1 MINLLNKSVKSIY
14 QNFSTQEP
22 RPSINYIKLIDLSIH
37 DTYTSQSLI
46 VIINTTV
53 NVYILQTDPIIEFKL
68 IFSQSFN
75 LKISSVHPINYI
87 ARFASDKPLIGLVFN
102 SNTDNESA
110 VKIYSIQ
117 SNSFVHSIGT
127 KYMIIEASFK
137 KKFYAVGCVNG
148 KIYVYDNMTTNMILK
163 INMYNIKVINKNFD
177 DNLDIIEEKE
187 TKPVMSMMID
197 NKNNDI
203 TSFID
208 VPTAKSMMIK
218 KEGNKGNSYK
228 NIRKLY
234 SFDVKFDLSDSHIAY
249 YINKRKL
256 NTIQENNDNLDNQ
269 STTLSPFESFAVDCY
284 KNLSKLKDWSI
295 KNISE
300 FNALYK
306 SKSTTSSNSSL
317 SSSLKINIFN
327 INKGISNDNEIIFNN
342 NTIEKINVPFFK
354 DGIGIISMIKNGK
367 FIVVGNRHN
376 QMFYLYELY
385 PQTNTKYSSDIL
397 TYKIIYSFFRGMRA
411 CSLSSFDIDDDLAVI
426 TSSRGTH
433 HIFSMPKRDNQII
446 EDIEDNMNSNDVL
459 NSKVVNAIEIEKVN
473 NNMNGGIYSNRII
486 NIDRVN
492 VDSNFDKEN
501 RKVIYEMSL
510 NNPYINNGSYVFMIN
525 DNIVDISLVSK
536 TGVAS
541 LKRSKLVLAEENEVI
556 TANYSTIKKT
566 AMMACSINS
575 NKKKNEVNILS
586 LLSLDEENTETSNFS
601 TIILNPL
608 FRYKTPLLKSNRV
621 SSCILSIE
629 LQISFVIAKNK
640 MIVLKSQYD
649 SNKENISLFSSLC
662 EEREYTDLIIASRK
676 RSENDAFTSKRL
688 KNDDNKGILADNI
701 KNAMSTNIK
710 DVIKTT
716 NSVDMKGKIVFQDD
730 YYK

>member
-14 QNFSTQEP
+14 QNFSAQEP

-37 DTYTSQSLI
+37 ETYTSQSLI

-87 ARFASDKPLIGLVFN
+87 ARFASEKPLIGLVVN
-102 SNTDNESA
+102 SNADNESA
-110 VKIYSIQ
+110 VKIFSIQ
-117 SNSFVHSIGT
+117 SNSFVHSVGT

-137 KKFYAVGCVNG
+137 KKDYAVGCVIG
-148 KIYVYDNMTTNMILK
+148 KIYVYDNMTTNMIMK
-163 INMYNIKVINKNFD
+163 INMYNIKVISKNYD
-177 DNLDIIEEKE
+177 ATIEEKVD
-187 TKPVMSMMID
+187 KPVMSMMLD
-197 NKNNDI
+197 NKNDI
-203 TSFID
+203 ASFID

-218 KEGNKGNSYK
+218 KDANKGTSYK
-228 NIRKLY
+228 KIRKLY
-234 SFDVKFDLSDSHIAY
+234 AFDVKFDLSDSHIAY
-249 YINKRKL
+249 YITRKKL
-256 NTIQENNDNLDNQ
+256 NALPEDSENQDT
-269 STTLSPFESFAVDCY
+269 TTLSPFETFAVDCY

-317 SSSLKINIFN
+317 SSSLKVNIFN
-327 INKGISNDNEIIFNN
+327 ISTGMSNENVIND

-367 FIVVGNRHN
+367 FILVGNRHN

-385 PQTNTKYSSDIL
+385 PQTNTKYSSNIV

-411 CSLSSFDIDDDLAVI
+411 CSLSSLDIDDDLAVI

-433 HIFSMPKRDNQII
+433 HIFSMPRRDNQII
-446 EDIEDNMNSNDVL
+446 EDIEETPSNDVL

-473 NNMNGGIYSNRII
+473 SNMNGGVFSNRII

-492 VDSNFDKEN
+492 VENNFDKEK
-501 RKVIYEMSL
+501 RKTIYEKFMNS
-510 NNPYINNGSYVFMIN
+510 PYINNGNFVFMIN
-525 DNIVDISLVSK
+525 DNTVDVSLISK
-536 TGVAS
+536 TGVVS

-556 TANYSTIKKT
+556 SANYSTIKKT

-575 NKKKNEVNILS
+575 NKKKNDVNILS
-586 LLSLDEENTETSNFS
+586 MLSLDAENTETSNFS
-601 TIILNPL
+601 TIMLNPL
-608 FRYKTPLLKSNRV
+608 FKYKTPLLKSTRV
-621 SSCILSIE
+621 SSSILSIE
-629 LQISFVIAKNK
+629 LQISFVITKNK
-640 MIVLKSQYD
+640 MIVIKSQYD
-649 SNKENISLFSSLC
+649 SNEENISLFTSLC
-662 EEREYTDLIIASRK
+662 EEREYSDLTVASRK
-676 RSENDAFTSKRL
+676 RSENEAFASMRL
-688 KNDDNKGILADNI
+688 KSDDKNENIADNI
-701 KNAMSTNIK
+701 KNAMSTNKK
-710 DVIKTT
+710 DVIKTMNT
-716 NSVDMKGKIVFQDD
+716 VDMKGKIVFQDD

>member
-14 QNFSTQEP
+14 QNFSAQEP

-87 ARFASDKPLIGLVFN
+87 ARFASEKPLIGLVVN
-102 SNTDNESA
+102 SNADNESA
-110 VKIYSIQ
+110 VKIFSIQ
-117 SNSFVHSIGT
+117 CNSFVHSVGT

-137 KKFYAVGCVNG
+137 KKYYALGCVNG
-148 KIYVYDNMTTNMILK
+148 KIYVYDNMTTNMIMK
-163 INMYNIKVINKNFD
+163 INMYNIKLVNKNCE
-177 DNLDIIEEKE
+177 DNIDTIEEKVN
-187 TKPVMSMMID
+187 KPMMSMMSMMID
-197 NKNNDI
+197 NRNNDI
-203 TSFID
+203 SSFID
-208 VPTAKSMMIK
+208 VPTAKSMMVK
-218 KEGNKGNSYK
+218 KEANKGTSYK
-228 NIRKLY
+228 KIRKLY
-234 SFDVKFDLSDSHIAY
+234 AFDVKFDLSDSHIAY
-249 YINKRKL
+249 YITKKKL
-256 NTIQENNDNLDNQ
+256 NAIPEENENQ
-269 STTLSPFESFAVDCY
+269 DTTSLSPFETFAVDCY

-317 SSSLKINIFN
+317 SSSLKVNIFN
-327 INKGISNDNEIIFNN
+327 MSTGINEDIIND

-354 DGIGIISMIKNGK
+354 DGIGVISMIKNGK
-367 FIVVGNRHN
+367 FILVGNRHN

-385 PQTNTKYSSDIL
+385 PQTNTKYSSNIV

-411 CSLSSFDIDDDLAVI
+411 CSLSSIDIDDDLAVI

-433 HIFSMPKRDNQII
+433 HIFSMPRRDNQII
-446 EDIEDNMNSNDVL
+446 EDIEDIPNSSDVL

-473 NNMNGGIYSNRII
+473 NNMNGGVFSNRIL

-492 VDSNFDKEN
+492 VESNFDKEN
-501 RKVIYEMSL
+501 RKLIYEKSTSS
-510 NNPYINNGSYVFMIN
+510 PYINNGNYVFMIN
-525 DNIVDISLVSK
+525 DNIVDVSLVSK

-556 TANYSTIKKT
+556 SANYTTIKKT

-575 NKKKNEVNILS
+575 NKKKNDVNILS
-586 LLSLDEENTETSNFS
+586 MLSLDEETTETSNFS
-601 TIILNPL
+601 TIMLNPL
-608 FRYKTPLLKSNRV
+608 FKYKTPLLKSTRV
-621 SSCILSIE
+621 SSSILSIE

-640 MIVLKSQYD
+640 MIVIKSQYD
-649 SNKENISLFSSLC
+649 SNEETISLFTSLC
-662 EEREYTDLIIASRK
+662 EERDYSDLTIASRK
-676 RSENDAFTSKRL
+676 RSENEAFASMRL
-688 KNDDNKGILADNI
+688 KSDDKNDNLANNI

>member
-14 QNFSTQEP
+14 QNFSAQEP

-37 DTYTSQSLI
+37 ETYTSQSLI

-87 ARFASDKPLIGLVFN
+87 ARFASEKPLIGLVVN
-102 SNTDNESA
+102 SNADNESA
-110 VKIYSIQ
+110 VKIFSIQ
-117 SNSFVHSIGT
+117 SNSFVHSVGT

-137 KKFYAVGCVNG
+137 KKYYAVGCVNG
-148 KIYVYDNMTTNMILK
+148 KIYVYDNMTTNMIMK
-163 INMYNIKVINKNFD
+163 INMYNIKVISKNYD
-177 DNLDIIEEKE
+177 ATIEEKVD
-187 TKPVMSMMID
+187 KPVMSMMLD
-197 NKNNDI
+197 NMNDI

-218 KEGNKGNSYK
+218 KDANKGTSYK
-228 NIRKLY
+228 KIRKLY
-234 SFDVKFDLSDSHIAY
+234 AFDVKFDLSDSHIAY
-249 YINKRKL
+249 YITRKKL
-256 NTIQENNDNLDNQ
+256 NALPEDSENQDT
-269 STTLSPFESFAVDCY
+269 TTLSPFETFAVDCY

-317 SSSLKINIFN
+317 SSSLKVNIFN
-327 INKGISNDNEIIFNN
+327 ISTGMSNENVIND

-367 FIVVGNRHN
+367 FILVGNRHN

-385 PQTNTKYSSDIL
+385 PQTNTKYSSNIV

-411 CSLSSFDIDDDLAVI
+411 CSLSSLDIDDDLAVI

-433 HIFSMPKRDNQII
+433 HIFSMPRRDNQII
-446 EDIEDNMNSNDVL
+446 EDIEETPSNDVL

-473 NNMNGGIYSNRII
+473 SNMNGGVFSNRII

-492 VDSNFDKEN
+492 VENNFDKEK
-501 RKVIYEMSL
+501 RKTIYEKFMNS
-510 NNPYINNGSYVFMIN
+510 PYINNGNFVFMIN
-525 DNIVDISLVSK
+525 DNTVDVSLISK
-536 TGVAS
+536 TGVVS

-556 TANYSTIKKT
+556 SANYSTIKKT

-575 NKKKNEVNILS
+575 NKKKNDVNILS
-586 LLSLDEENTETSNFS
+586 MLSLDAENTETSNFS
-601 TIILNPL
+601 TIMLNPL
-608 FRYKTPLLKSNRV
+608 FKYKTPLLKSTRV
-621 SSCILSIE
+621 SSSILSIE

-640 MIVLKSQYD
+640 MIVIKSQYD
-649 SNKENISLFSSLC
+649 SNEENISLFTSLC
-662 EEREYTDLIIASRK
+662 EEREYSDLTVASRK
-676 RSENDAFTSKRL
+676 RSENEAFASMRL
-688 KNDDNKGILADNI
+688 KSDDKNENIADNI

-710 DVIKTT
+710 DVIKTMNT
-716 NSVDMKGKIVFQDD
+716 VDMKGKIVFQDD

>member
-14 QNFSTQEP
+14 QNFSAQEP

-87 ARFASDKPLIGLVFN
+87 ARFASEKPLIGLVVN
-102 SNTDNESA
+102 STADNESA
-110 VKIYSIQ
+110 VKIFSIQ
-117 SNSFVHSIGT
+117 SNSFVHSVGT

-137 KKFYAVGCVNG
+137 KKYYALGCVNG
-148 KIYVYDNMTTNMILK
+148 KIYVYDNMTTNMIMK
-163 INMYNIKVINKNFD
+163 INMYNIKVVNKNCE
-177 DNLDIIEEKE
+177 DNIDTIEEKVN
-187 TKPVMSMMID
+187 KPMMSMMID
-197 NKNNDI
+197 NRNNDI
-203 TSFID
+203 SSFID
-208 VPTAKSMMIK
+208 VPTAKSMMVK
-218 KEGNKGNSYK
+218 KEANKGTSYK
-228 NIRKLY
+228 KIRKLY
-234 SFDVKFDLSDSHIAY
+234 AFDVKFDLSDSHIAY
-249 YINKRKL
+249 YITKKKL
-256 NTIQENNDNLDNQ
+256 NAIPEENENQ
-269 STTLSPFESFAVDCY
+269 DTTSLSPFETFAVDCY

-317 SSSLKINIFN
+317 SSSLKVNIFN
-327 INKGISNDNEIIFNN
+327 MSTGISEDIIND

-354 DGIGIISMIKNGK
+354 DGIGVISMIKNGK
-367 FIVVGNRHN
+367 FILVGNRHN

-385 PQTNTKYSSDIL
+385 PQTNTKYSSNIV

-411 CSLSSFDIDDDLAVI
+411 CSLSSIDIDDDLAVI

-433 HIFSMPKRDNQII
+433 HIFSMPRRDNQII
-446 EDIEDNMNSNDVL
+446 EDIEDSPNSSDVL

-473 NNMNGGIYSNRII
+473 NNMNGGVFSNRIL

-492 VDSNFDKEN
+492 VESNFDKEN
-501 RKVIYEMSL
+501 RKLIYEKSTSS
-510 NNPYINNGSYVFMIN
+510 PYINNGNYVFMIN
-525 DNIVDISLVSK
+525 DNIVDVSLVSK

-556 TANYSTIKKT
+556 SANYTTIKKT

-575 NKKKNEVNILS
+575 NKKKNDVNILS
-586 LLSLDEENTETSNFS
+586 MLSLDEENTETSNFS
-601 TIILNPL
+601 TIMLNPL
-608 FRYKTPLLKSNRV
+608 FKYKTPLLKSTRV
-621 SSCILSIE
+621 SSSILSIE

-640 MIVLKSQYD
+640 MIVIKSQYD
-649 SNKENISLFSSLC
+649 SNEENISLFTSLC
-662 EEREYTDLIIASRK
+662 EERDYSDLTIASRK
-676 RSENDAFTSKRL
+676 RSENEAFASMRL
-688 KNDDNKGILADNI
+688 KSDDKNDNLADNI

>member
-14 QNFSTQEP
+14 QNFSAQEP

-75 LKISSVHPINYI
+75 LKISSVHPINFI
-87 ARFASDKPLIGLVFN
+87 ARFASEKPLIGLVVN
-102 SNTDNESA
+102 SNADNESA
-110 VKIYSIQ
+110 VKIFSIQ
-117 SNSFVHSIGT
+117 CNSFVHSVGT

-137 KKFYAVGCVNG
+137 KKYYALGCVNG
-148 KIYVYDNMTTNMILK
+148 KIYVYDNMTTNMIMK
-163 INMYNIKVINKNFD
+163 INMYNIKLVNKNCE
-177 DNLDIIEEKE
+177 DNIDTIEEKVN
-187 TKPVMSMMID
+187 KPMMSMMID
-197 NKNNDI
+197 NRNNDI
-203 TSFID
+203 SSFID
-208 VPTAKSMMIK
+208 VPTAKSMMVK
-218 KEGNKGNSYK
+218 KEANKGTSYK
-228 NIRKLY
+228 KIRKLY
-234 SFDVKFDLSDSHIAY
+234 AFDVKFDLSDSHIAY
-249 YINKRKL
+249 YITKKKL
-256 NTIQENNDNLDNQ
+256 NAIPEENENQ
-269 STTLSPFESFAVDCY
+269 DTTSLSPFETFAVDCY

-317 SSSLKINIFN
+317 SSSLKVNIFN
-327 INKGISNDNEIIFNN
+327 MSTGINEDIIND

-354 DGIGIISMIKNGK
+354 DGIGVISMIKNGK
-367 FIVVGNRHN
+367 FILVGNRHN

-385 PQTNTKYSSDIL
+385 PQTNTKYSSNIV

-411 CSLSSFDIDDDLAVI
+411 CSLSSIDIDDDLAVI

-433 HIFSMPKRDNQII
+433 HIFSMPRRDNQII
-446 EDIEDNMNSNDVL
+446 EDIEDIPNSSDVL

-473 NNMNGGIYSNRII
+473 NNMNGGVFSNRIL

-492 VDSNFDKEN
+492 VESNFDKEN
-501 RKVIYEMSL
+501 RKLIYEKSTSS
-510 NNPYINNGSYVFMIN
+510 PYINNGNYVFMIN
-525 DNIVDISLVSK
+525 DNIVDVSLVSK

-556 TANYSTIKKT
+556 SANYTTIKKT

-575 NKKKNEVNILS
+575 NKKKNDVNILS
-586 LLSLDEENTETSNFS
+586 MLSLDEETTETSNFS
-601 TIILNPL
+601 TIMLNPL
-608 FRYKTPLLKSNRV
+608 FKYKTPLLKSTRV
-621 SSCILSIE
+621 SSSILSIE

-640 MIVLKSQYD
+640 MIVIKSQYD
-649 SNKENISLFSSLC
+649 SNEENISLFTSLC
-662 EEREYTDLIIASRK
+662 EERDYSDLTIASRK
-676 RSENDAFTSKRL
+676 RSENEAFASMRL
-688 KNDDNKGILADNI
+688 KSDDKNDNLANNI

>member
-14 QNFSTQEP
+14 QNFSAQEP

-87 ARFASDKPLIGLVFN
+87 ARFASEKPLIGLVVN
-102 SNTDNESA
+102 STADNESA
-110 VKIYSIQ
+110 VKIFSIQ
-117 SNSFVHSIGT
+117 SNSFVHSVGT

-137 KKFYAVGCVNG
+137 KKYYALGCVNG
-148 KIYVYDNMTTNMILK
+148 KIYVYDNMTTNMIMK
-163 INMYNIKVINKNFD
+163 INMYNIKVVNKNCE
-177 DNLDIIEEKE
+177 DNIDTIEEKVN
-187 TKPVMSMMID
+187 KPMMSMMID
-197 NKNNDI
+197 NRNNDI
-203 TSFID
+203 SSFID
-208 VPTAKSMMIK
+208 VPTAKSMMVK
-218 KEGNKGNSYK
+218 KEANKGTSYK
-228 NIRKLY
+228 KIRKLY
-234 SFDVKFDLSDSHIAY
+234 AFDVKFDLSDSHIAY
-249 YINKRKL
+249 YITKKKL
-256 NTIQENNDNLDNQ
+256 NAIPEENENQ
-269 STTLSPFESFAVDCY
+269 DTTSLSPFETFAVDCY

-317 SSSLKINIFN
+317 SSSLKVNIFN
-327 INKGISNDNEIIFNN
+327 MSTGISEDIIND

-354 DGIGIISMIKNGK
+354 DGIGVISMIKNGK
-367 FIVVGNRHN
+367 FILVGNRHN

-385 PQTNTKYSSDIL
+385 PQTNTKYSSNIV

-411 CSLSSFDIDDDLAVI
+411 CSLSSIDIDDDLAVI

-433 HIFSMPKRDNQII
+433 HIFSMPRRDNQII
-446 EDIEDNMNSNDVL
+446 EDIEDSPNSSDVL

-473 NNMNGGIYSNRII
+473 NNMNGGVFSNRIL
-486 NIDRVN
+486 NIERVN
-492 VDSNFDKEN
+492 VESNFDKEN
-501 RKVIYEMSL
+501 RKLIYEKSTSS
-510 NNPYINNGSYVFMIN
+510 PYINNGNYVFMIN
-525 DNIVDISLVSK
+525 DNIVDVSLVSK

-556 TANYSTIKKT
+556 SANYTTIKKT

-575 NKKKNEVNILS
+575 NKKKNDVNILS
-586 LLSLDEENTETSNFS
+586 MLSLDEENTETSNFS
-601 TIILNPL
+601 TIMLNPL
-608 FRYKTPLLKSNRV
+608 FKYKTPLLKSTRV
-621 SSCILSIE
+621 SSSILSIE

-640 MIVLKSQYD
+640 MIVIKSQYD
-649 SNKENISLFSSLC
+649 SNEENISLFTSLC
-662 EEREYTDLIIASRK
+662 EEREYSDLTIASRK
-676 RSENDAFTSKRL
+676 RSENEAFASMRL
-688 KNDDNKGILADNI
+688 KSDDKNDNLADNI

>member
-14 QNFSTQEP
+14 QNFSAQEP

-37 DTYTSQSLI
+37 ETYTSQSLI

-87 ARFASDKPLIGLVFN
+87 ARFASEKPLIGLVVN
-102 SNTDNESA
+102 SNADNESA
-110 VKIYSIQ
+110 VKIFSIQ
-117 SNSFVHSIGT
+117 SNSFVHSVGT

-137 KKFYAVGCVNG
+137 KKYYAVGCVNG
-148 KIYVYDNMTTNMILK
+148 KIYVYDNMTTNMIMK
-163 INMYNIKVINKNFD
+163 INMYNIKVISKNYD
-177 DNLDIIEEKE
+177 VTIEEKVD
-187 TKPVMSMMID
+187 KPVMSMMLD
-197 NKNNDI
+197 NKNDI
-203 TSFID
+203 ASFID

-218 KEGNKGNSYK
+218 KDANKGTSYK
-228 NIRKLY
+228 KIRKLY
-234 SFDVKFDLSDSHIAY
+234 AFDVKFDLSDSHIAY
-249 YINKRKL
+249 YITRKKL
-256 NTIQENNDNLDNQ
+256 NALPEDSENQDT
-269 STTLSPFESFAVDCY
+269 TTLSPFETFAVDCY

-317 SSSLKINIFN
+317 SSSLKVNIFN
-327 INKGISNDNEIIFNN
+327 ISTGMSNENVIND

-367 FIVVGNRHN
+367 FILVGNRHN

-385 PQTNTKYSSDIL
+385 PQTNTKYSSNIV

-411 CSLSSFDIDDDLAVI
+411 CSLSSLDIDDDLAVI

-433 HIFSMPKRDNQII
+433 HIFSMPRRDNQII
-446 EDIEDNMNSNDVL
+446 EDIEETPSNDVL

-473 NNMNGGIYSNRII
+473 SNMNGGVFSNRII

-492 VDSNFDKEN
+492 VENNFDKEK
-501 RKVIYEMSL
+501 RKTIYEKFMNS
-510 NNPYINNGSYVFMIN
+510 PYINNGNFVFMIN
-525 DNIVDISLVSK
+525 DNTVDVSLISK
-536 TGVAS
+536 TGVVS

-556 TANYSTIKKT
+556 SANYSTIKKT

-575 NKKKNEVNILS
+575 NKKKNDVNILS
-586 LLSLDEENTETSNFS
+586 MLSLDAENTETSNFS
-601 TIILNPL
+601 TIMLNPL
-608 FRYKTPLLKSNRV
+608 FKYKTPLLKSTRV
-621 SSCILSIE
+621 SSSILSIE

-640 MIVLKSQYD
+640 MIVIKSQYD
-649 SNKENISLFSSLC
+649 SNEENISLFTSLC
-662 EEREYTDLIIASRK
+662 EEREYSDLTVASRK
-676 RSENDAFTSKRL
+676 RSENEAFASMRL
-688 KNDDNKGILADNI
+688 KSDDKNENIADNI
-701 KNAMSTNIK
+701 KNAMSTNIT
-710 DVIKTT
+710 DVIKTMNT
-716 NSVDMKGKIVFQDD
+716 VDMKGKIVFQDD

>member
-14 QNFSTQEP
+14 QNFSAQEP

-37 DTYTSQSLI
+37 ETYTSQSLI

-87 ARFASDKPLIGLVFN
+87 ARFASEKPLIGLVVN
-102 SNTDNESA
+102 SNADNESA
-110 VKIYSIQ
+110 VKIFSIQ
-117 SNSFVHSIGT
+117 SNSFVHSVGT

-137 KKFYAVGCVNG
+137 KKYYAVGCVNG
-148 KIYVYDNMTTNMILK
+148 KIYVYDNMTTNMIMK
-163 INMYNIKVINKNFD
+163 INMYNIKVISKNYD
-177 DNLDIIEEKE
+177 ATIEEKVD
-187 TKPVMSMMID
+187 KPVMSMMLD
-197 NKNNDI
+197 NKNDI
-203 TSFID
+203 ASFID

-218 KEGNKGNSYK
+218 NDANKGTSYK
-228 NIRKLY
+228 KIRKLY
-234 SFDVKFDLSDSHIAY
+234 AFDVKFDLSDSHIAY
-249 YINKRKL
+249 YITRKKL
-256 NTIQENNDNLDNQ
+256 NALPEDSENQDT
-269 STTLSPFESFAVDCY
+269 TTLSPFETFAVDCY

-317 SSSLKINIFN
+317 SSSLKVNIFN
-327 INKGISNDNEIIFNN
+327 ISTGMSNENVIND

-367 FIVVGNRHN
+367 FILVGNRHN

-385 PQTNTKYSSDIL
+385 PQTNAKYSSNIV

-411 CSLSSFDIDDDLAVI
+411 CSLSSLDIDDDLAVI

-433 HIFSMPKRDNQII
+433 HIFSMPRRDNQII
-446 EDIEDNMNSNDVL
+446 EDIEETPSNDVL

-473 NNMNGGIYSNRII
+473 SNMNGGVFSNRII

-492 VDSNFDKEN
+492 VENNFDKEK
-501 RKVIYEMSL
+501 RKTIYEKFMNS
-510 NNPYINNGSYVFMIN
+510 PYINNGNFVFMIN
-525 DNIVDISLVSK
+525 DNTVDVSLISK
-536 TGVAS
+536 TGVVS

-556 TANYSTIKKT
+556 SANYSTIKKT

-575 NKKKNEVNILS
+575 NKKKNDVNILS
-586 LLSLDEENTETSNFS
+586 MLSLDAENTETSNFS
-601 TIILNPL
+601 TIMLNPL
-608 FRYKTPLLKSNRV
+608 FKYKTPLLKSTRV
-621 SSCILSIE
+621 SSSILSIE

-640 MIVLKSQYD
+640 MIVIKSQYD
-649 SNKENISLFSSLC
+649 SNEENISLFTSLC
-662 EEREYTDLIIASRK
+662 EEREYSDLTVASRK
-676 RSENDAFTSKRL
+676 RSENDAFASMRL
-688 KNDDNKGILADNI
+688 KSDDKNENIADNI

-716 NSVDMKGKIVFQDD
+716 NTVDMKGKIVFQDD

>member
-14 QNFSTQEP
+14 QNFSAQEP

-37 DTYTSQSLI
+37 ETYTSQSLI

-87 ARFASDKPLIGLVFN
+87 ARFASEKPLIGLVVN
-102 SNTDNESA
+102 SNADNESA
-110 VKIYSIQ
+110 VKIFSIQ
-117 SNSFVHSIGT
+117 SNSFVHSVGT

-137 KKFYAVGCVNG
+137 KKYYAVGCVNG
-148 KIYVYDNMTTNMILK
+148 KIYVYDNMTTNMIMK
-163 INMYNIKVINKNFD
+163 INMYNIKVISKNYD
-177 DNLDIIEEKE
+177 VTIEEKVD
-187 TKPVMSMMID
+187 KPVMSMMLD
-197 NKNNDI
+197 NKNDI
-203 TSFID
+203 ASFID

-218 KEGNKGNSYK
+218 KDANKCTSYK
-228 NIRKLY
+228 KIRKLY
-234 SFDVKFDLSDSHIAY
+234 AFDVKFDLSDSHIAY
-249 YINKRKL
+249 YITRKKL
-256 NTIQENNDNLDNQ
+256 NALPEDSENQDT
-269 STTLSPFESFAVDCY
+269 TTLSPFETFAVDCY

-317 SSSLKINIFN
+317 SSSLKVNIFN
-327 INKGISNDNEIIFNN
+327 ISTGMSNENVIND

-367 FIVVGNRHN
+367 FILVGNRHN

-385 PQTNTKYSSDIL
+385 PQTNTKYSSNIV

-411 CSLSSFDIDDDLAVI
+411 CSLSSLDIDDDLAVI

-433 HIFSMPKRDNQII
+433 HIFSMPRRDNQII
-446 EDIEDNMNSNDVL
+446 EDIEETPSNDVL

-473 NNMNGGIYSNRII
+473 SNMNGGVFSNRII

-492 VDSNFDKEN
+492 VENNFDKEK
-501 RKVIYEMSL
+501 RKTIYEKFMNS
-510 NNPYINNGSYVFMIN
+510 PYINNGNFVFMIN
-525 DNIVDISLVSK
+525 DNTVDVSLISK
-536 TGVAS
+536 TGVVS

-556 TANYSTIKKT
+556 SANYSTIKKT

-575 NKKKNEVNILS
+575 NKKKNDVNILS
-586 LLSLDEENTETSNFS
+586 MLSLDAENTETSNFS
-601 TIILNPL
+601 TIMLNPL
-608 FRYKTPLLKSNRV
+608 FKYKTPLLKSTRV
-621 SSCILSIE
+621 SSSILSIE

-640 MIVLKSQYD
+640 MIVIKSQYD
-649 SNKENISLFSSLC
+649 SNEENISLFTSLC
-662 EEREYTDLIIASRK
+662 EEREYSDLTVASRK
-676 RSENDAFTSKRL
+676 RSENEAFASMRL
-688 KNDDNKGILADNI
+688 KSDDKNENIADNI

-716 NSVDMKGKIVFQDD
+716 NTVDMKGKIVFQDD

>member
-14 QNFSTQEP
+14 QNFSAQEP

-87 ARFASDKPLIGLVFN
+87 ARFASEKPLIGLVVN
-102 SNTDNESA
+102 STADNESA
-110 VKIYSIQ
+110 VKIFSIQ
-117 SNSFVHSIGT
+117 SNSFVHSVGT

-137 KKFYAVGCVNG
+137 KKYYALGCVNG
-148 KIYVYDNMTTNMILK
+148 KIYVYDNMTTNMIMK
-163 INMYNIKVINKNFD
+163 INMYNIKVVNKNCE
-177 DNLDIIEEKE
+177 DNIDTIEEKVN
-187 TKPVMSMMID
+187 KPMMSMMID
-197 NKNNDI
+197 NRNNDI
-203 TSFID
+203 SSFID
-208 VPTAKSMMIK
+208 VPTAKSMMVK
-218 KEGNKGNSYK
+218 KEANKGTSYK
-228 NIRKLY
+228 KIRKLY
-234 SFDVKFDLSDSHIAY
+234 AFDVKFDLSDSHIAY
-249 YINKRKL
+249 YITKKKL
-256 NTIQENNDNLDNQ
+256 NAIPEENENQ
-269 STTLSPFESFAVDCY
+269 DTTSLSPFETFAVDCY

-317 SSSLKINIFN
+317 SSSLKVNIFN
-327 INKGISNDNEIIFNN
+327 MSTGISEDIIND

-354 DGIGIISMIKNGK
+354 DGIGVISMIKNGK
-367 FIVVGNRHN
+367 FILVGNRHN

-385 PQTNTKYSSDIL
+385 PQTNTKYSSNIV

-411 CSLSSFDIDDDLAVI
+411 CSLSSIDIDDDLAVI

-433 HIFSMPKRDNQII
+433 HIFSMPRRDNQII
-446 EDIEDNMNSNDVL
+446 EDIEDSPNSSDVL

-473 NNMNGGIYSNRII
+473 NNMNGGVFSNRIL

-492 VDSNFDKEN
+492 VESNFDKEN
-501 RKVIYEMSL
+501 RKLIYEKSTSS
-510 NNPYINNGSYVFMIN
+510 PYINNGNYVFMIN
-525 DNIVDISLVSK
+525 DNIVDVSLVSK

-556 TANYSTIKKT
+556 SANYTTIKKT

-575 NKKKNEVNILS
+575 NKKKNDVNILS
-586 LLSLDEENTETSNFS
+586 MLSLDEENTETSNFS
-601 TIILNPL
+601 TIMLNPL
-608 FRYKTPLLKSNRV
+608 FKYKTPLLKSTRV
-621 SSCILSIE
+621 SSSILSIE

-640 MIVLKSQYD
+640 MIVIKSQYD
-649 SNKENISLFSSLC
+649 SNEENISLFTSLC
-662 EEREYTDLIIASRK
+662 EEREYSDLTIASRK
-676 RSENDAFTSKRL
+676 RSENEAFASMRL
-688 KNDDNKGILADNI
+688 KSDDKNDNLADNI

>member
-14 QNFSTQEP
+14 QNFSAQEP

-87 ARFASDKPLIGLVFN
+87 ARFASEKPLIGLVVN
-102 SNTDNESA
+102 STTDNESA
-110 VKIYSIQ
+110 VKIFSIQ
-117 SNSFVHSIGT
+117 SNSFVHSVGT

-137 KKFYAVGCVNG
+137 KKYYALGCVNG
-148 KIYVYDNMTTNMILK
+148 KIYVYDNMTTNMIMK
-163 INMYNIKVINKNFD
+163 INMYNIKVVNKNCE
-177 DNLDIIEEKE
+177 DNIDTIEEKVN
-187 TKPVMSMMID
+187 KPMMSMMID
-197 NKNNDI
+197 NRNNDI
-203 TSFID
+203 SSFID
-208 VPTAKSMMIK
+208 VPTAKSMMVK
-218 KEGNKGNSYK
+218 KEANKGTSYK
-228 NIRKLY
+228 KIRKLY
-234 SFDVKFDLSDSHIAY
+234 AFDVKFDLSDSHIAY
-249 YINKRKL
+249 YITKKKL
-256 NTIQENNDNLDNQ
+256 NAIPEENENQ
-269 STTLSPFESFAVDCY
+269 DTTSLSPFETFAVDCY

-317 SSSLKINIFN
+317 SSSLKVNIFN
-327 INKGISNDNEIIFNN
+327 MSTGINEDIIND

-354 DGIGIISMIKNGK
+354 DGIGVISMIKNGK
-367 FIVVGNRHN
+367 FILVGNRHN

-385 PQTNTKYSSDIL
+385 PQTNTKYSSNIV

-411 CSLSSFDIDDDLAVI
+411 CSLSSIDIDDDLAVI

-433 HIFSMPKRDNQII
+433 HIFSMPRRDNQII
-446 EDIEDNMNSNDVL
+446 EDIEDCPNSSDVL

-473 NNMNGGIYSNRII
+473 NNMNGGVFSNRIL

-492 VDSNFDKEN
+492 VESNFDKEN
-501 RKVIYEMSL
+501 RKLIYEKSTSS
-510 NNPYINNGSYVFMIN
+510 PYINNGNYVFMIN
-525 DNIVDISLVSK
+525 DNIVDVSLVSK

-556 TANYSTIKKT
+556 SANYTTIKKT

-575 NKKKNEVNILS
+575 NKKKNDVNILS
-586 LLSLDEENTETSNFS
+586 MLSLDEETTETSNFS
-601 TIILNPL
+601 TIMLNPL
-608 FRYKTPLLKSNRV
+608 FKYKTPLLKSTRV
-621 SSCILSIE
+621 SSSILSIE

-640 MIVLKSQYD
+640 MIVIKSQYD
-649 SNKENISLFSSLC
+649 SNEENISLFTSLC
-662 EEREYTDLIIASRK
+662 EERDYSDLTIGSRK
-676 RSENDAFTSKRL
+676 RSENEAFASMRL
-688 KNDDNKGILADNI
+688 KSDDKNDNLADNI

>member
-14 QNFSTQEP
+14 QNFSAQEP

-87 ARFASDKPLIGLVFN
+87 ARFASEKPLIGLVVN
-102 SNTDNESA
+102 STTDNESA
-110 VKIYSIQ
+110 VKIFSIQ
-117 SNSFVHSIGT
+117 SNSFVHSVGT

-137 KKFYAVGCVNG
+137 KKYYALGCVNG
-148 KIYVYDNMTTNMILK
+148 KIYVYDNMTTNMIMK
-163 INMYNIKVINKNFD
+163 INMYNIKLVNKNCE
-177 DNLDIIEEKE
+177 DNIDTIEEKVN
-187 TKPVMSMMID
+187 KPMMSMMID
-197 NKNNDI
+197 NRNNDI
-203 TSFID
+203 SSFID
-208 VPTAKSMMIK
+208 VPTAKSMMVK
-218 KEGNKGNSYK
+218 KEANKGTSYK
-228 NIRKLY
+228 KIRKLY
-234 SFDVKFDLSDSHIAY
+234 AFDVKFDLSDSHIAY
-249 YINKRKL
+249 YITKKKL
-256 NTIQENNDNLDNQ
+256 NAIPEENENQ
-269 STTLSPFESFAVDCY
+269 DTTSLSPFETFAVDCY

-317 SSSLKINIFN
+317 SSSLKVNIFN
-327 INKGISNDNEIIFNN
+327 MSTGINEDIIND

-354 DGIGIISMIKNGK
+354 DGIGVISMIKNGK
-367 FIVVGNRHN
+367 FILVGNRHN

-385 PQTNTKYSSDIL
+385 PQTNTKYSSNIV

-411 CSLSSFDIDDDLAVI
+411 CSLSSIDIDDDLAVI

-433 HIFSMPKRDNQII
+433 HIFSMPRRDNQII
-446 EDIEDNMNSNDVL
+446 EDIEDCPNSSDVL

-473 NNMNGGIYSNRII
+473 NNMNGGVFSNRIL

-492 VDSNFDKEN
+492 VESNFDKEN
-501 RKVIYEMSL
+501 RKLIYEKSTSS
-510 NNPYINNGSYVFMIN
+510 PYINNGNYVFMIN
-525 DNIVDISLVSK
+525 DNIVDVSLVSK

-556 TANYSTIKKT
+556 SANYTTIKKT

-575 NKKKNEVNILS
+575 NKKKNDVNILS
-586 LLSLDEENTETSNFS
+586 MLSLDEETTETSNFS
-601 TIILNPL
+601 TIMLNPL
-608 FRYKTPLLKSNRV
+608 FKYKTPLLKSTRV
-621 SSCILSIE
+621 SSSILSIE

-640 MIVLKSQYD
+640 MIVIKSQYD
-649 SNKENISLFSSLC
+649 SNEENISLFTSLC
-662 EEREYTDLIIASRK
+662 EERDYSDLTIGSRK
-676 RSENDAFTSKRL
+676 RSENEAFASMRL
-688 KNDDNKGILADNI
+688 KSDDKNDNLADNI

>member
-14 QNFSTQEP
+14 QNFSAQEP

-87 ARFASDKPLIGLVFN
+87 ARFASEKPLIGLVVN
-102 SNTDNESA
+102 STADNESA
-110 VKIYSIQ
+110 VKIFSIQ
-117 SNSFVHSIGT
+117 SNSFVHSVGT

-137 KKFYAVGCVNG
+137 KKYYALGCVNG
-148 KIYVYDNMTTNMILK
+148 KIYVYDNMTTNMIMK
-163 INMYNIKVINKNFD
+163 INMYNIKVVNKNCE
-177 DNLDIIEEKE
+177 DNIDTIEEKVN
-187 TKPVMSMMID
+187 KPMMSMMID
-197 NKNNDI
+197 NRNNDI
-203 TSFID
+203 SSFID
-208 VPTAKSMMIK
+208 VPTAKSMMVK
-218 KEGNKGNSYK
+218 KEANKGTSYK
-228 NIRKLY
+228 KIRKLY
-234 SFDVKFDLSDSHIAY
+234 AFDVKFDLSDSHIAY
-249 YINKRKL
+249 YITKKKL
-256 NTIQENNDNLDNQ
+256 NAIPEENENQ
-269 STTLSPFESFAVDCY
+269 DTTSLSPFETFAVDCY

-317 SSSLKINIFN
+317 SSSLKVNIFN
-327 INKGISNDNEIIFNN
+327 MSTGISEDIIND

-354 DGIGIISMIKNGK
+354 DGIGVISMIKNGK
-367 FIVVGNRHN
+367 FILVGNRHN

-385 PQTNTKYSSDIL
+385 PQTNTKYSSNIV

-411 CSLSSFDIDDDLAVI
+411 CSLSSIDIDDDLAVI

-433 HIFSMPKRDNQII
+433 HIFSMPRRDNQII
-446 EDIEDNMNSNDVL
+446 EDIEDSPNSSDVL

-473 NNMNGGIYSNRII
+473 NNMNGGVFSNRIL

-492 VDSNFDKEN
+492 VESNFDKEN
-501 RKVIYEMSL
+501 RKLIYEKSTSS
-510 NNPYINNGSYVFMIN
+510 PYINNGNYVFMIN
-525 DNIVDISLVSK
+525 DNIVDVSLVSK

-556 TANYSTIKKT
+556 SANYTTIKKT

-575 NKKKNEVNILS
+575 NKKKNDVNILS
-586 LLSLDEENTETSNFS
+586 MLSLDEENTETSNFS
-601 TIILNPL
+601 TIMLNPL
-608 FRYKTPLLKSNRV
+608 FKYKTPLLKSTRV
-621 SSCILSIE
+621 SSSILSIE

-640 MIVLKSQYD
+640 MIVIKSQYD
-649 SNKENISLFSSLC
+649 SNEENISLFTSLC
-662 EEREYTDLIIASRK
+662 EERDYSDLTIASRK
-676 RSENDAFTSKRL
+676 RSENEAFASMRL
-688 KNDDNKGILADNI
+688 KSDDKNDNLANNI